1 MISSRAWEPH
11 SSHRVLNHVSDQR
24 SGHKTNRSSRLLSVT
39 GQIILIT
46 DKFSFPLRPHG
57 ASYLPSGS
65 IGIPSGKKLLWPLPS
80 LLSGKLP
87 VERSSV

>member
-24 SGHKTNRSSRLLSVT
+24 SGHKTNQLSSAFRH